1 MMGVKMMNDFLM
13 QLWGDFVFSGITVPI
28 ICYAF
33 SACLKMILT
42 SKIKR
47 NKYTNLIP
55 LFSMIIGAI
64 LMLLIRDFLP
74 VLHLTKTRIYM
85 GMILGLSAT
94 GIHQLFKRIKRFF
107 VIKKIEEEYEEVP
120 IEKENFNL

>member
-1 MMGVKMMNDFLM
+1 MMNDILM
-13 QLWGDFVFSGITVPI
+13 QLWGDFVFSGVTVPI

-42 SKIKR
+42 SKVKK

-64 LMLLIRDFLP
+64 LMLSIRDFLP
-74 VLHLTKTRIYM
+74 VLHLIKTRIYM

-107 VIKKIEEEYEEVP
+107 VIKKIEKDYKEIP
-120 IEKENFNL
+120 INKENFNL

>member
-1 MMGVKMMNDFLM
+1 MMNDFLM

-28 ICYAF
+28 ICYVF

>member
-1 MMGVKMMNDFLM
+1 MNDFFM

-33 SACLKMILT
+33 SACFKMILT
-42 SKIKR
+42 SKIKT

-55 LFSMIIGAI
+55 LFSMVIGAI
-64 LMLLIRDFLP
+64 LMVLIRDFLP
-74 VLHLTKTRIYM
+74 VLHLIKTRIYM

-94 GIHQLFKRIKRFF
+94 GIHQFFKRLKRFF
-107 VIKKIEEEYEEVP
+107 AVNKIEKGYKEIP
-120 IEKENFNL
+120 IEKPKRD

>member
-1 MMGVKMMNDFLM
+1 MMNDFLM

>member
-1 MMGVKMMNDFLM
+1 MMNDFLM
-13 QLWGDFVFSGITVPI
+13 QLWRDFVFSGITVPI

-33 SACLKMILT
+33 SACFKMILT
-42 SKIKR
+42 AKIKT

-74 VLHLTKTRIYM
+74 VLHLVKTRIYM
-85 GMILGLSAT
+85 GMVLGLSAT
-94 GIHQLFKRIKRFF
+94 GIHQLFKRIKRFLA
-107 VIKKIEEEYEEVP
+107 VKKFEKNYKEIP
-120 IEKENFNL
+120 IERQKRD